1 MAYERR
7 SAWLAAAAGA
17 VTGLAILG
25 NSRLVLLPLVVAP
38 YVAWRVRPGV
48 RALAAGA
55 VVLVAA
61 AAVVAPWAIRNRVQ
75 VGCFAITTD
84 ARALWKA
91 NNENTYDVLAAGG
104 WIDDVPELPGVPPW
118 PERAAELG
126 PDAARAVDECAQ
138 MRFYRE
144 QVTTS
149 GASTRARRRASPPRR
164 WGCCGGRRS
173 RPRRRRRPA
182 AARRR
187 SGAGCSSRCT

>member
-1 MAYERR
+1 M
-7 SAWLAAAAGA
+7 
-17 VTGLAILG
+17 
-25 NSRLVLLPLVVAP
+25 
-38 YVAWRVRPGV
+38 RPGV

-91 NNENTYDVLAAGG
+91 NNEHTYDVLARGG

-126 PDAARAVDECAQ
+126 PEAARAVDECAQ

-144 QVTTS
+144 QVTDFWREHPGEKARLAAQAVGMLWRPTITTRD
-149 GASTRARRRASPPRR
+149 GRDVGRRRGDVRAQGGRAAVHDPALRARALGPLPRAAPVR
-164 WGCCGGRRS
+164 WRWRCCCS
-173 RPRRRRRPA
+173 RTTR
-182 AARRR
+182 
-187 SGAGCSSRCT
+187 